1 MIKHRDF
8 IMTSVSIQ
16 NHPKPHILIVDDD
29 KEIRTLLSDILEKN
43 ELIIFQASQG
53 TEMRDILK
61 SKKIDLMIL
70 DINLPDEDGISLC
83 KEVRSSSS
91 LPIIML
97 TAKTSPIERVIGLE
111 TGADDYVC
119 KPFEPMEL
127 VSRVRSL
134 LRRSKLNSDKQSEE
148 ASKIHFD
155 SWTLDVLGRHLLRED
170 GMILSL
176 STSEFNLLKMFIDH
190 ANQVMN
196 RDQIMDHIY
205 GRESGPFDRSID
217 IQVSRLRNKIEHNPK
232 SPAIIKTVRS
242 EGYLFT
248 PKISTSI

>member
-1 MIKHRDF
+1 MTIKDND
-8 IMTSVSIQ
+8 
-16 NHPKPHILIVDDD
+16 NHSKPHILIVDDD
-29 KEIRTLLSDILEKN
+29 RDIRTLLSEILEKN
-43 ELIIFQASQG
+43 DLIIFQASRG
-53 TEMRDILK
+53 SEMRSILK

-83 KEVRSSSS
+83 KEVRASSN

-127 VSRVRSL
+127 VSRVRSV
-134 LRRSKLNSDKQSEE
+134 LRRSQLNVLSEKISGE
-148 ASKIHFD
+148 VSKIHFD
-155 SWTLDVLGRHLLRED
+155 SWTLDVLGRHLVRAD
-170 GMILSL
+170 GMVLSL
-176 STSEFNLLKMFIDH
+176 SGAEFNLLKLFIDH

-217 IQVSRLRNKIEHNPK
+217 IQVSRLRNKIESNPK
-232 SPAIIKTVRS
+232 TPTIIKTVRS

-248 PKISTSI
+248 PKISTSL